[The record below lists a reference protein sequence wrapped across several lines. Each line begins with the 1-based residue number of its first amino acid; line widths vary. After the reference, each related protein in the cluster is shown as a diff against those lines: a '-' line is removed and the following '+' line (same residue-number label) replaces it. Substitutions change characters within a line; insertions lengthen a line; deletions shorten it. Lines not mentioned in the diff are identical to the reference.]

1 MYHIGCIMV
10 KDHSC
15 GTINSINSLCLN
27 ECIDEIN
34 GNKHLTLVSRD
45 ESKDRLKQYEVC
57 IQNVLDDICCK
68 LIS

>member
-1 MYHIGCIMV
+1 MV

-15 GTINSINSLCLN
+15 GTINSINSLSLN
-27 ECIDEIN
+27 ECIEEIK